1 MKNSAQEFDNEEDNS
16 NLKSIICTYMILLN
30 DNGFIVVNV
39 KISINLGIS
48 QDRKVSVTISGQNS
62 SQ

>member
-30 DNGFIVVNV
+30 DDGFIVVNV

-62 SQ
+62 S

>member
-16 NLKSIICTYMILLN
+16 DLKSILCTYIVLLN
-30 DNGFIVVNV
+30 DDGFIIVNV

-48 QDRKVSVTISGQNS
+48 
-62 SQ
+62 